1 MTARPV
7 IANPVI
13 VGAGPAGIR
22 AAVTLVAAGLKPVVV
37 DEAIKAGGQIY
48 RQPPAGFTRSRRD
61 LYGFESAKAERLH
74 AMFTQVA
81 PRIDYRPG
89 TLVWNATAGSDQG
102 HGLDLMGPD
111 GRADHL
117 PYSRILLATGATDRI
132 QPLPGWLTPG
142 VFTLGAAQ
150 IALKFQGTVLGPRIA
165 FFGTGPLLYLVAYQY
180 ARAGAEVVGVFD
192 TAKFSDQVAAL
203 PELLSSPEHLLK
215 GLYYVAWLRLHGIPL
230 HGGVVPLR
238 IDGGDRVRGFIWKG
252 PGGREQRV
260 DCDAVGFGLGLRSE
274 TQLADLLG
282 CHFTYSDLNRS
293 WLPERGIDGRSSLP
307 NVYLA
312 GDGAGI
318 AGADAAELAGER
330 AALAMLEDMGHA
342 VDAARIARLERE
354 LHRIARFRAGLERA
368 FPLPPA
374 DWGMGTLPDDL
385 VLCRCEAITVGSLR
399 DAVQNLGVVE
409 LNRLKALTR
418 IGMGRCQGRICGAAA
433 AAILSDELERAPDAV
448 GRLRGQAPVKPL
460 PVATISHEDA
470 A

>member
-1 MTARPV
+1 MSMP
-7 IANPVI
+7 PVI

-22 AAVTLVAAGLKPVVV
+22 AAATLVAAGLRPVVV
-37 DEAIKAGGQIY
+37 DESIKAGGQIY
-48 RQPPAGFTRSRRD
+48 RQPPDGFSRPKRD
-61 LYGFESAKAERLH
+61 LYGFESRKADRLH
-74 AMFTQVA
+74 RLFTGIT

-89 TLVWNATAGSDQG
+89 TLVWNATPDSDRAR
-102 HGLDLMGPD
+102 GLDLMGPD

-117 PYSRILLATGATDRI
+117 PYNHLLLATGATDRI

-150 IALKFQGTVLGPRIA
+150 IALKFQGTVLGPRIVL
-165 FFGTGPLLYLVAYQY
+165 FGTGPLLYLVAYQY
-180 ARAGAEVVGVFD
+180 AKAGADVVGVFD
-192 TAKFSDQVAAL
+192 TTRLADQVAAL
-203 PELLSSPEHLLK
+203 PGLLHSPEHLAK

-230 HGGVVPLR
+230 HAGVRPLR
-238 IDGGDRVRGFIWKG
+238 IEGDCRVRGFVW
-252 PGGREQRV
+252 REGDQNHRI
-260 DCDAVGFGLGLRSE
+260 DCDAVAFGLGLRSE

-282 CHFTYSDLNRS
+282 CRFTYSDLNRS
-293 WLPERGIDGRSSLP
+293 WLPDRGIDGRSSLRQ
-307 NVYLA
+307 VYLA

-330 AALAMLEDMGHA
+330 AALAMLEDMGRA
-342 VDAARIARLERE
+342 VDRTRVARLESK
-354 LHRIARFRAGLERA
+354 LQRIGKFRRALERA

-374 DWGMGTLPDDL
+374 DWGVATLPDDL
-385 VLCRCEAITVGSLR
+385 VLCRCEAITVGDLR
-399 DAVQNLGVVE
+399 DAARDLGVTE

-433 AAILSDELERAPDAV
+433 TAILADELGRAPDAV

-460 PVATISHEDA
+460 PVMTVTHEDA

>member
-1 MTARPV
+1 VTAR
-7 IANPVI
+7 PVI

-22 AAVTLVAAGLKPVVV
+22 AAAALVEAGLRPVVV
-37 DEAIKAGGQIY
+37 DESIKAGGQIY
-48 RQPPAGFTRSRRD
+48 RQPPDGFTRTKRD

-74 AMFTQVA
+74 RLFADIMPQ
-81 PRIDYRPG
+81 IDYRPA
-89 TLVWNATAGSDQG
+89 TLVWNAAHG
-102 HGLDLMGPD
+102 GLDLMGPD

-117 PYSRILLATGATDRI
+117 SYSHVLLATGATDRV

-150 IALKFQGTVLGPRIA
+150 IALKFQGTVLGSRTA

-180 ARAGAEVVGVFD
+180 AKAGANVVGVFD
-192 TAKFSDQVAAL
+192 TARFSDQLAAL
-203 PELLSSPEHLLK
+203 PGLLHSPEHLAK
-215 GLYYVAWLRLHGIPL
+215 GLYYVTWLRLHGIPL
-230 HGGVVPLR
+230 HSGATPLR
-238 IDGGDRVRGFIWKG
+238 IEGRGRVSGFAWRRGQDQ
-252 PGGREQRV
+252 EQRI
-260 DCDAVGFGLGLRSE
+260 DCDAVAFGLGLRSE

-282 CHFTYSDLNRS
+282 CRFAYSDLNHA
-293 WLPERGIDGRSSLP
+293 WLPERDIDGRSSQA

-312 GDGAGI
+312 GDGTGI

-342 VDAARIARLERE
+342 TAPTRVAALESKLRRIGK
-354 LHRIARFRAGLERA
+354 FRRGLERA

-374 DWGMGTLPDDL
+374 DWDMAALPDDL

-399 DAVQNLGVVE
+399 EAARDLGVTE

-433 AAILSDELERAPDAV
+433 TAILSAELGRSQNEV
-448 GRLRGQAPVKPL
+448 GRLRGQAPIKPL
-460 PVATISHEDA
+460 PVVTISREDA

>member
-1 MTARPV
+1 MSV
-7 IANPVI
+7 GPVI

-22 AAVTLVAAGLKPVVV
+22 AAATLVAAGLRPVVV
-37 DEAIKAGGQIY
+37 DESIKAGGQIY
-48 RQPPAGFTRSRRD
+48 RQPPDGFRRPARD
-61 LYGFESAKAERLH
+61 LYGFESAKADRLH
-74 AMFTQVA
+74 KLFAGIA

-89 TLVWNATAGSDQG
+89 TLVWNATPA
-102 HGLDLMGPD
+102 GLDLMRPD
-111 GRADHL
+111 GGADHL
-117 PYSRILLATGATDRI
+117 SYSHVLLATGATDRI

-150 IALKFQGTVLGPRIA
+150 IALKFQGTILGPRIA

-180 ARAGAEVVGVFD
+180 AKAGADVVGVFD
-192 TAKFSDQVAAL
+192 TARLSDQLAAL
-203 PELLSSPEHLLK
+203 PELLNSPEHLLK
-215 GLYYVAWLRLHGIPL
+215 GMYYVAWLRLHGIPL
-230 HGGVVPLR
+230 HSGVLPVRIEGGA
-238 IDGGDRVRGFIWKG
+238 RVRGFVWQQNG
-252 PGGREQRV
+252 AEQHI
-260 DCDAVGFGLGLRSE
+260 DCDAIGFGLGLRSE

-282 CHFTYSDLNRS
+282 CRFAYSDLNHA
-293 WLPERGIDGRSSLP
+293 WLPEHGIDGRASQA

-330 AALAMLEDMGHA
+330 AALAMLEDLGLA
-342 VDAARIARLERE
+342 VDRERIATLENRLR
-354 LHRIARFRAGLERA
+354 RIGRFRHGLERA

-374 DWGMGTLPDDL
+374 DWGMTKLPDDL
-385 VLCRCEAITVGSLR
+385 VLCRCEAITVGTLR
-399 DAVQNLGVVE
+399 EAARDLGVVE

-433 AAILSDELERAPDAV
+433 TAILSAELGRSQNEV

-460 PVATISHEDA
+460 PVVTVSREDA

>member
-1 MTARPV
+1 MNTG
-7 IANPVI
+7 PVI

-22 AAVTLVAAGLKPVVV
+22 AAATLVAAGLRPVVV
-37 DEAIKAGGQIY
+37 DESIKAGGQIY
-48 RQPPAGFTRSRRD
+48 RQPPDGFSRSKRD
-61 LYGFESAKAERLH
+61 LYGFESAKADRLH
-74 AMFTQVA
+74 KLFAEVA

-89 TLVWNATAGSDQG
+89 TLVWNATPA
-102 HGLDLMGPD
+102 GLDLMGPD
-111 GRADHL
+111 GRSDYL
-117 PYSRILLATGATDRI
+117 SYSHVLLATGATDRI

-180 ARAGAEVVGVFD
+180 AKAGADVAGVFD
-192 TAKFSDQVAAL
+192 TARFSDQLAAL
-203 PELLSSPEHLLK
+203 PGLLHSPEHLAK

-230 HGGVVPLR
+230 HCGVTPLR
-238 IDGGDRVRGFIWKG
+238 IEGGSRVSGFAWRSKD
-252 PGGREQRV
+252 REQRM
-260 DCDAVGFGLGLRSE
+260 DCDAVAFGLGLRSE

-282 CHFTYSDLNRS
+282 CRFAYSDLNHA
-293 WLPERGIDGRSSLP
+293 WLPERSIDGRSSQA

-342 VDAARIARLERE
+342 IDRSRVGILENRLRRIGK
-354 LHRIARFRAGLERA
+354 FRRGLERA

-374 DWGMGTLPDDL
+374 DWGMAALPDDL

-399 DAVQNLGVVE
+399 EAARDLGVIE
-409 LNRLKALTR
+409 LNRMKALTR

-433 AAILSDELERAPDAV
+433 TAILSVELGRSQDEV
-448 GRLRGQAPVKPL
+448 GRLRGQAPIKPL
-460 PVATISHEDA
+460 PVVTISREDA